1 MSGIMRETHR
11 RTVLAGGWTLLL
23 AGLARKCVPDARAQS
38 GRQTGEQTGG
48 QAPHPPVQPFSIVK
62 PHAPS
67 ILPPI
72 RFQRADGTE
81 TTLASYRG
89 RGVVLNLWATWCV
102 PCVAEL
108 PSLDALARA
117 LAVKGIV
124 VLPVSIDHDGAARV
138 PAFFKAHGIASLPV
152 LLDPHGAILQAI
164 GQEGIPMTL
173 LIGPDGREVARVQG
187 SVNWADPAAAETVAR
202 LVG

>member
-11 RTVLAGGWTLLL
+11 RTVLAGGWTLLF
-23 AGLARKCVPDARAQS
+23 GGVARKCLSAARA
-38 GRQTGEQTGG
+38 EP
-48 QAPHPPVQPFSIVK
+48 AHPPVQPFSIVK

-72 RFQRADGTE
+72 RFQRGDGGAAA
-81 TTLASYRG
+81 LSDYLG

-117 LAVKGIV
+117 LAPKRVA

-138 PAFFKAHGIASLPV
+138 PPFFKAHGISSLPV

-173 LIGPDGREVARVQG
+173 LIDAAGREVARVEG
-187 SVNWADPAAAETVAR
+187 SVDWADPGAADTVAR